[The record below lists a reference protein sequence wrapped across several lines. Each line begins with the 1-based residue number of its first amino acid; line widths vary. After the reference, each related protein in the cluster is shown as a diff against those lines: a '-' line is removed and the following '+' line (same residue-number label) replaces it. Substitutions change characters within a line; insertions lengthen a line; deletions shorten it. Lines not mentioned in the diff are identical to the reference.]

1 MSAPVSPIHGYLA
14 SALTGSIVAQ
24 RLLASGADPDTVTS
38 RLTPEQVRYWARE
51 LDALGIDP
59 DLLAEHTVTCLVLFL
74 AETNNQQKIRSHLA
88 DVLWRILGD
97 PESGDPPDI
106 YRKAAFG
113 VWYSILITL
122 DPSIKKAHG

>member
-1 MSAPVSPIHGYLA
+1 MSTPVSPIQDYLA

-24 RLLASGADPDTVTS
+24 RLLANGADPATVTS
-38 RLTPEQVRYWARE
+38 NLTPEQVRSWARE

-59 DLLAEHTVTCLVLFL
+59 DLLAEHTITCLVLFL
-74 AETNNQQKIRSHLA
+74 AEIENQRKIRSHLA

-97 PESGDPPDI
+97 PESGDPPAI

-113 VWYSILITL
+113 IWYSILITL
-122 DPSIKKAHG
+122 DPSFQKAHG